1 MLLFKKKQPVPQ
13 LDAIREKEEHLKKLN
28 RRSTSAINVVSNVME
43 EMSAIDAE
51 IMFTISE
58 IDAYVENLT
67 STKKGLVDT
76 FDKNERI
83 KKNFAK
89 LLEAE

>member
-1 MLLFKKKQPVPQ
+1 MLLFRRKQPEP
-13 LDAIREKEEHLKKLN
+13 LDAIREKEERLKKLN
-28 RRSTSAINVVSNVME
+28 RRSTSAINIVSNVME

-51 IMFTISE
+51 IMFTVSE

>member
-1 MLLFKKKQPVPQ
+1 MLLFRRKQPEP

-28 RRSTSAINVVSNVME
+28 RRSTNAINIVSNVME

-51 IMFTISE
+51 IMFTVSE

-76 FDKNERI
+76 FEKNERI

>member
-1 MLLFKKKQPVPQ
+1 MHFTYCPHCGTPNPEAQ
-13 LDAIREKEEHLKKLN
+13 EHLKKLN
-28 RRSTSAINVVSNVME
+28 RRSTNAINIVSNVME

-51 IMFTISE
+51 IMFTVSE